1 MSECSESAREQRI
14 VLYKSNHHH
23 HHHHHLH
30 PNLMT
35 SKHKVSALLV
45 SEVEGVKNG
54 ENVLYL
60 IIKVEM
66 AKNVKDQKYLAF

>member
-1 MSECSESAREQRI
+1 M
-14 VLYKSNHHH
+14 LYKSNHHH
-23 HHHHHLH
+23 HYHLH

-35 SKHKVSALLV
+35 SKNKMSALLV
-45 SEVEGVKNG
+45 FEVEGAKNS
-54 ENVLYL
+54 ENVLHL